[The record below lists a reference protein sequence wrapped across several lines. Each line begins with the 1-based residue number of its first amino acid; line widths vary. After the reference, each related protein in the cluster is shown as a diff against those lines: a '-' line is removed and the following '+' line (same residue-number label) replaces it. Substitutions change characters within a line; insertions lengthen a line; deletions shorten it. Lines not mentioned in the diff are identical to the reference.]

1 MIDVKGTIYKSI
13 NDAFGMLRYQAKDD
27 PKAFR
32 SILEV
37 SMVDYMLHWA
47 SGLLEPQEHLQK
59 LVDLRHDLLMC
70 NPALK
75 LQHLDNS
82 TAYVNVNTPQSNADW
97 KRVWDAPNVLSPNED
112 DKFPSIC
119 RDDNCIPGPTHVI
132 KIDNIVIDNS
142 ILQ

>member
-47 SGLLEPQEHLQK
+47 SGLLEPQENLQK

-70 NPALK
+70 NSAFK

-97 KRVWDAPNVLSPNED
+97 KRVWDAHNVLSPEKD
-112 DKFPSIC
+112 TTFTAIC
-119 RDDNCIPGPTHVI
+119 RDDNYIPGPTHVI
-132 KIDNIVIDNS
+132 KVDDIVIDNS

>member
-1 MIDVKGTIYKSI
+1 MIDVNGTIYKSI

-47 SGLLEPQEHLQK
+47 SGLLEPQENLQK

-97 KRVWDAPNVLSPNED
+97 KRVWDAQNVLNPSVDTIYLPCKED
-112 DKFPSIC
+112 TCTS
-119 RDDNCIPGPTHVI
+119 GPTSLTKVN
-132 KIDNIVIDNS
+132 KITINNNIIP
-142 ILQ
+142 

>member
-1 MIDVKGTIYKSI
+1 MIDVNGTIYKSI
-13 NDAFGMLRYQAKDD
+13 NDAFGKLRYQAKDD
-27 PKAFR
+27 PKVFR

-47 SGLLEPQEHLQK
+47 SGLLEPQENLQK
-59 LVDLRHDLLMC
+59 LVNLRHDLLMC

-97 KRVWDAPNVLSPNED
+97 KRVWDAHNVLSTGD
-112 DKFPSIC
+112 DEVFIKDKKYTKITNF
-119 RDDNCIPGPTHVI
+119 VI
-132 KIDNIVIDNS
+132 TEII
-142 ILQ
+142 

>member
-97 KRVWDAPNVLSPNED
+97 KRVWDAHNVLSPQEGV
-112 DKFPSIC
+112 KYPSIC
-119 RDDNCIPGPTHVI
+119 IDDDCISGPTHVI
-132 KIDNIVIDNS
+132 KVNNIVIDNT

>member
-1 MIDVKGTIYKSI
+1 MIDVNGTIYKSI

-27 PKAFR
+27 PKVFR

-47 SGLLEPQEHLQK
+47 SGLLEPQENLQK
-59 LVDLRHDLLMC
+59 LVNLRHDLLMC

-97 KRVWDAPNVLSPNED
+97 KRVWDAHNVLSTED
-112 DKFPSIC
+112 DEVFIKDKKYTKITNF
-119 RDDNCIPGPTHVI
+119 VI
-132 KIDNIVIDNS
+132 TEII
-142 ILQ
+142 

>member
-1 MIDVKGTIYKSI
+1 MIDVKSTIYKSI
-13 NDAFGMLRYQAKDD
+13 NDAFGKLRYQAKDD

-47 SGLLEPQEHLQK
+47 SGLLEPQENLQK
-59 LVDLRHDLLMC
+59 LVNLRHDLLMC

-97 KRVWDAPNVLSPNED
+97 KRVWDAPNVLSPNEN

-119 RDDNCIPGPTHVI
+119 RDDNCIPGPIHVI
-132 KIDNIVIDNS
+132 KIDDIIIDNS

>member
-97 KRVWDAPNVLSPNED
+97 KRVWDAHNVLNPHVDTIYLSCKED
-112 DKFPSIC
+112 TCTS
-119 RDDNCIPGPTHVI
+119 GPTSLI
-132 KIDNIVIDNS
+132 KVNKITINNNIIP
-142 ILQ
+142 

>member
-47 SGLLEPQEHLQK
+47 SGLLEPQENLQK

-70 NPALK
+70 NSALK

-97 KRVWDAPNVLSPNED
+97 KRVWDAHNGLSPQEGV
-112 DKFPSIC
+112 KYPSIC
-119 RDDNCIPGPTHVI
+119 IDDECIPGPTHVI
-132 KIDNIVIDNS
+132 KVNNIVIDNT

>member
-13 NDAFGMLRYQAKDD
+13 VNAFGMLRYQAKDD

-47 SGLLEPQEHLQK
+47 SGLLEPQENLQK

-70 NPALK
+70 SPALK

-97 KRVWDAPNVLSPNED
+97 KRVWDAHNVLSPNED

-132 KIDNIVIDNS
+132 KVNDIVIDNS

>member
-47 SGLLEPQEHLQK
+47 SGLLEPQENLQK

-97 KRVWDAPNVLSPNED
+97 KRVWDAHNVLSSEKD
-112 DKFPSIC
+112 TTFTSIC
-119 RDDNCIPGPTHVI
+119 RDDNCIPGSIRVI
-132 KIDNIVIDNS
+132 KVDDIVIDNS

>member
-27 PKAFR
+27 TKAFR
-32 SILEV
+32 SILEI

-47 SGLLEPQEHLQK
+47 SGLLEPQENLQK
-59 LVDLRHDLLMC
+59 LVDLRHDLLTC

-97 KRVWDAPNVLSPNED
+97 KRVWDAHNVLSPEKD
-112 DKFPSIC
+112 TTFTAIC
-119 RDDNCIPGPTHVI
+119 RDDNCIPGPTRVI
-132 KIDNIVIDNS
+132 KVDDIVIDNS

>member
-1 MIDVKGTIYKSI
+1 MIDVNSTIYKSI
-13 NDAFGMLRYQAKDD
+13 NDAFGQLRYQAKDD

-47 SGLLEPQEHLQK
+47 SGLLEPQENLQK

-97 KRVWDAPNVLSPNED
+97 KRVWDAPNVLSTED
-112 DKFPSIC
+112 DEVFIKDKKYTKVTNF
-119 RDDNCIPGPTHVI
+119 VI
-132 KIDNIVIDNS
+132 TEIV
-142 ILQ
+142 

>member
-47 SGLLEPQEHLQK
+47 SGMLEPQEHLQK

-97 KRVWDAPNVLSPNED
+97 KRVWDAPNVLSTED
-112 DKFPSIC
+112 DEVFIKDKKYTKVTNF
-119 RDDNCIPGPTHVI
+119 VI
-132 KIDNIVIDNS
+132 TEII
-142 ILQ
+142 

>member
-13 NDAFGMLRYQAKDD
+13 NDVFGMLRYQAKDD

-47 SGLLEPQEHLQK
+47 SGMLEPQENLQK

-70 NPALK
+70 NSALK
-75 LQHLDNS
+75 LQHIDNS

-97 KRVWDAPNVLSPNED
+97 KRVWDAGTFIPDNLHLEPCDE
-112 DKFPSIC
+112 
-119 RDDNCIPGPTHVI
+119 DNC
-132 KIDNIVIDNS
+132 DNNVYLKFNNI
-142 ILQ
+142 ILKELL